1 MLKNRLAL
9 CVMGATLCAAGPAF
23 AGDGTNLMKMVP
35 ADSQIVLVFDV
46 ADARDSALLQKG
58 YDSLLA
64 AKPEAKAKLAEI
76 GLDPLKDIDT
86 VLFAGT
92 AKGDDLDDVKNMVI
106 IVEGRIPRD
115 KLATVPGVKAS
126 KYLGTTIYSKED
138 TDVAMVGDRLFF
150 TKVGKMKGAIDIAL
164 GKGKGKGQNVVDS
177 KKGAPLRAAVKAT
190 DTTADL
196 WMTVL
201 IPEKAKAD
209 MKKDKGM
216 SANVVSIGV
225 NFTADIKTALRIVTD
240 SAASAANVVT
250 MAQGQLAQVAQMAG
264 TFGLAKAAK
273 SLLVSQDA
281 ANVNI
286 SLTLTEAELQ
296 SLMKLGGL
304 AGAAAASPP
313 TGAKPPGG
321 SMAPPPPTK
330 ATGTKTP

>member
-35 ADSQIVLVFDV
+35 ADSQIVLVFDI

-92 AKGDDLDDVKNMVI
+92 AKGDDMDDMKSMVI
-106 IVEGRIPRD
+106 IVEGRIPKD
-115 KLATVPGVKAS
+115 KLATVPGVKTS

-138 TDVAMVGDRLFF
+138 TDVAMIGDRLFF
-150 TKVGKMKGAIDIAL
+150 TKLGKMKGAIDIAL
-164 GKGKGKGQNVVDS
+164 NKGKGKGQNVVDS
-177 KKGAPLRAAVKAT
+177 KKGAPLRAAVAAT

-201 IPEKAKAD
+201 IPEKARAD
-209 MKKDKGM
+209 MKKEKGM
-216 SANVVSIGV
+216 SANVVSVGV

-240 SAASAANVVT
+240 SAATAANVVT
-250 MAQGQLAQVAQMAG
+250 MAQGQLASVSQMAG
-264 TFGLAKAAK
+264 GMGLGKAAK

-281 ANVNI
+281 ANVNV

-296 SLMKLGGL
+296 ALMKLGGL
-304 AGAAAASPP
+304 AGAAASPP

-321 SMAPPPPTK
+321 AMMPPPTK